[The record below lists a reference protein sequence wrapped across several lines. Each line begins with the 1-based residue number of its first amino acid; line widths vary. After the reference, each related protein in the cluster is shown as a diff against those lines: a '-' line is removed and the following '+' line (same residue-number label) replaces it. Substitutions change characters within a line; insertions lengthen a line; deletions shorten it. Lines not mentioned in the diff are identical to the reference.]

1 MLEKL
6 YGNGRTARGARDA
19 SITLKRRQRENEWME
34 KLQTVFSYGL
44 DGSLGDGFLKEDNHV
59 LVRSKFHAVPRKST
73 IISRIH
79 TSKLNTSLSSGAF
92 LNKFNFYLRNKLFFS
107 RIHFLDR
114 KKRNLKQTAIL
125 LKKRLIDAYNSL
137 YTQWH
142 YLMSSDFVD
151 SKILKPPPTVT
162 T

>member
-19 SITLKRRQRENEWME
+19 SITLKRKQRENEWTE
-34 KLQTVFSYGL
+34 KQTVFSYGL
-44 DGSLGDGFLKEDNHV
+44 DGSLGDDFLKEDNHV

-114 KKRNLKQTAIL
+114 KKRNLKQTAIF